1 MLRGRSTQRY
11 LVAGEGFVFVVG
23 IYGFFFRTAS
33 TAVSDTIMSSLF
45 FYREPGKYSQKNP
58 RQNAAEIL
66 RSKHSIFVLATVTFD
81 RGQEL

>member
-1 MLRGRSTQRY
+1 MASFFVQLLQPSVIQLCRVCFFTVS
-11 LVAGEGFVFVVG
+11 LVN
-23 IYGFFFRTAS
+23 THKKK
-33 TAVSDTIMSSLF
+33 T
-45 FYREPGKYSQKNP
+45 